1 MHDELRLRTRMIAAG
16 LWLSTVLLIA
26 VTAWIAATWAR
37 PHRGGL
43 LVMVGG
49 ATVATIIIAV
59 LPRQRIVASRY
70 REPFFLSWSLS
81 LIVFIAVAAGLD
93 DGVRSPIV
101 LMLFLTLVYA
111 ALSYPRWAVAVI
123 SGVSLLAVLMLSLL
137 GGSGEGVPTD
147 PVYLV
152 GLMLTLAVTG
162 VMCIYQA
169 RIQQEARTELGRLSH
184 TDPLT
189 GCLNRLGFSERLSA
203 QLDRVRRDG
212 HVIALVVLDFDD
224 FKTVNDRDGHSAGD
238 ELLCWATGAMTSA
251 LRPEDVLGRLG
262 GDEFAALLPA
272 ADAEQGRHIAERLQF
287 ALSARIAV
295 CFGVACT
302 DGDDVDAE
310 GLYRRADERL
320 YDAKRRRPDITER
333 ALPSPASRSSPS
345 SPTMA

>member
-16 LWLSTVLLIA
+16 LWLSTVLLVA
-26 VTAWIAATWAR
+26 VAGWIAATWGR

-43 LVMVGG
+43 VAMAG
-49 ATVATIIIAV
+49 AAAVATAVIAAV
-59 LPRQRIVASRY
+59 PRHRIVASRY

-123 SGVSLLAVLMLSLL
+123 SGVSLLAVLCLSLL
-137 GGSGEGVPTD
+137 GGSHGGVPAN

-169 RIQQEARTELGRLSH
+169 RIQQEARTELGRLSR

-189 GCLNRLGFSERLSA
+189 GSLNRLGFSERLSA
-203 QLDRVRRDG
+203 ELDRVRLDG
-212 HVIALVVLDFDD
+212 HVVALVVLDFDD
-224 FKTVNDRDGHSAGD
+224 FKVVNDRHGHSAGD
-238 ELLCWATGAMTSA
+238 ELLCWATGAMTAA
-251 LRPEDVLGRLG
+251 LRPGDVLGRLG
-262 GDEFAALLPA
+262 GDEFAALA
-272 ADAEQGRHIAERLQF
+272 
-287 ALSARIAV
+287 
-295 CFGVACT
+295 
-302 DGDDVDAE
+302 
-310 GLYRRADERL
+310 
-320 YDAKRRRPDITER
+320 
-333 ALPSPASRSSPS
+333 
-345 SPTMA
+345 

>member
-1 MHDELRLRTRMIAAG
+1 MIAAG

-26 VTAWIAATWAR
+26 VAAWIAATWAR

-43 LVMVGG
+43 LAMAGG
-49 ATVATIIIAV
+49 AALATAIIAA
-59 LPRQRIVASRY
+59 LPRQRIVTSRY

-93 DGVRSPIV
+93 DGVRSPII

-123 SGVSLLAVLMLSLL
+123 SGVSLVAVLALSLL
-137 GGSGEGVPTD
+137 GGPHGGVPTN

-169 RIQQEARTELGRLSH
+169 RIQQEARAELGRLSR

-203 QLDRVRRDG
+203 QLDSVRADGRV
-212 HVIALVVLDFDD
+212 VALVVLDFDD
-224 FKTVNDRDGHSAGD
+224 FKAVNDRHGHSAGD
-238 ELLCWATGAMTSA
+238 ELLCWATRAMTGA

-272 ADAEQGRHIAERLQF
+272 ADFEQARHIAERLAL
-287 ALSARIAV
+287 ALSARIAA

-310 GLYRRADERL
+310 GLYRSADERL
-320 YDAKRRRPDITER
+320 YDAKRRRPAVAER
-333 ALPSPASRSSPS
+333 ALPSPASRSSRS
-345 SPTMA
+345 YPTMA

>member
-26 VTAWIAATWAR
+26 VAGWIAATWGR

-43 LVMVGG
+43 VAMAG
-49 ATVATIIIAV
+49 AAALATAVIAV
-59 LPRQRIVASRY
+59 VPRQRIVCSRY
-70 REPFFLSWSLS
+70 REAFFLSWSLS

-123 SGVSLLAVLMLSLL
+123 SGVSLLAVLTLSLL
-137 GGSGEGVPTD
+137 GGSHGGVPTN

-162 VMCIYQA
+162 VMCIYQS
-169 RIQQEARTELGRLSH
+169 RIQQEARAELGRLSR

-203 QLDRVRRDG
+203 ELDRVGRDG
-212 HVIALVVLDFDD
+212 HVVALVVLDFDD
-224 FKTVNDRDGHSAGD
+224 FKEVNDRHGHSAGD
-238 ELLCWATGAMTSA
+238 ELLCWATSAMTAA
-251 LRPEDVLGRLG
+251 LRPGDVLGRLG

-272 ADAEQGRHIAERLQF
+272 ADAEHATRIAERLQL

-295 CFGVACT
+295 CFGVAGA
-302 DGDDVDAE
+302 DADSHDAE
-310 GLYRRADERL
+310 QLYRRADDRL
-320 YDAKRRRPDITER
+320 YDAKRRRPAVVDRRPEPIRTAAR
-333 ALPSPASRSSPS
+333 R
-345 SPTMA
+345 MV